1 MKLSINGKEFV
12 LDPDHVAK
20 ARDAVNTLLITAK
33 NAATQT
39 NNQALYWTVVL
50 MMYKKSTYLLDGVG
64 LGNLEDIFKV
74 YNQDGNN

>member
-33 NAATQT
+33 NA
-39 NNQALYWTVVL
+39 VVL
-50 MMYKKSTYLLDGVG
+50 MMYKKSTFLLDGVG
-64 LGNLEDIFKV
+64 LDNLEDIFKV